1 MAGPPDAE
9 LQQMA
14 REAFGRELSAAEVG
28 NYRARLPTMVQNVRR
43 LRHWEEHLRAVEP
56 AQVQRVLEDAA
67 DG

>member
-1 MAGPPDAE
+1 MAGPSDAE

-43 LRHWEEHLRAVEP
+43 LRHWEERLRALEP
-56 AQVQRVLEDAA
+56 AQVQRVLV
-67 DG
+67 DGVDV